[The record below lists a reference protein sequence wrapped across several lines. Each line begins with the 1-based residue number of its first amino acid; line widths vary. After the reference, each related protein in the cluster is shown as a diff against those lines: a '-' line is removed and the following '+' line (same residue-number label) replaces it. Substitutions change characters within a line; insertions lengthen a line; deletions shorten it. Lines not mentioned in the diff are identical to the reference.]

1 MQIENNRFIRT
12 EGLIAIVDLD
22 KSTISRVTR
31 KFLEKKEKD
40 GLLTV
45 ASQGLPKSF
54 LLYDD
59 GQKEQIYLS
68 VFSPE
73 VLRQRAGD

>member
-12 EGLIAIVDLD
+12 EGLVAIVDLD

-31 KFLEKKEKD
+31 KFLEKREKE

-59 GQKEQIYLS
+59 GQKEQTYLS

>member
-59 GQKEQIYLS
+59 GQKEQTYLS